1 MSRPQYLSIHPIG
14 DTKPM
19 DMPVADVLK
28 ASEWYERCMGFTV
41 GVMDPQQKM
50 VTMRR
55 DTVEI
60 GLAENGGDPEQ
71 ASCYI
76 EVTDV
81 DDARAELEANYV
93 NVSPIRIDN
102 YGGANFR
109 VFFAKDDDGICYCLG
124 KKIEV

>member
-14 DTKPM
+14 DTNPL
-19 DMPVADVLK
+19 DMPVTDVLK

-41 GVMDPQQKM
+41 AVMDPQYKSI
-50 VTMRR
+50 TMTR
-55 DTVEI
+55 DSVEI
-60 GLAENGGDPEQ
+60 GLAQNGGDPEQ

-76 EVTDV
+76 DVTDV
-81 DDARAELEANYV
+81 DSARAELAANYV
-93 NVSPIRIDN
+93 NVSDIRIDN

-124 KKIEV
+124 KKIEE